1 MPDYSG
7 EWVVRPRSVN
17 HEGRIRGVKTRR
29 LSRLALCGL
38 LVAGTGLLGACG
50 TAATGTTTNADD
62 APAGYPVTVDNCGF
76 EQTFDRPP
84 SRVLLLQGA
93 SVGEAET
100 FVSLGLEQT
109 IAANTQ
115 FYGISDIPGMAEK
128 VDALPTGDLTL
139 NDAADVPAEQ
149 TLALRPDLVVSTWSG
164 GFDPTFGF
172 ASREMLDQAGIRTL
186 VNPVNCAYG
195 KPENVT
201 PAEEQ
206 AYRHGSTDSSLEF
219 IDLIGRVFGV
229 PERATELIG
238 NLRGRI
244 DATKAAVAG
253 REPKR
258 MLIAFP
264 GMSVMN
270 ANGLPAVFSGT
281 VYDSVVRAA
290 GGEPSFPDGGWDLTG
305 NLSAEQLAAAPV
317 DVLVIGAYRPGEDL
331 DAEAAKLFATYP
343 QWNASKNK
351 TYVKVSDGIYLGP
364 ANADAIDKIAR
375 VAHPGAF

>member
-1 MPDYSG
+1 M
-7 EWVVRPRSVN
+7 
-17 HEGRIRGVKTRR
+17 
-29 LSRLALCGL
+29 ALCGL
-38 LVAGTGLLGACG
+38 LIAGAGLLGACG
-50 TAATGTTTNADD
+50 SPALEDTAGSGEV
-62 APAGYPVTVDNCGF
+62 PAGYPVTVDNCGF
-76 EQTFDRPP
+76 RQTFDRPP

-100 FVSLGLEQT
+100 FISLGLED
-109 IAANTQ
+109 IVAANTQ
-115 FYGISDIPGMAEK
+115 YYGISDIPGMAEK
-128 VDALPTGDLTL
+128 VDALPKGDLTL

-149 TLALRPDLVVSTWSG
+149 ALALRPDLVVSTWSG
-164 GFDPTFGF
+164 GFDSRFGF
-172 ASREMLDQAGIRTL
+172 ASREMLEQAGVRTL

-206 AYRHGSTDSSLEF
+206 AYRSGSTESSLEF
-219 IDLIGRVFGV
+219 IELIGEVFGV
-229 PERATELIG
+229 QDRATDLTER
-238 NLRGRI
+238 LRDRI
-244 DATKAAVAG
+244 EAVQSAVEG

-264 GMSVMN
+264 DMSVMN

-281 VYDSVVRAA
+281 IYDSVVRAA

-305 NLSAEQLAAAPV
+305 NLSAEQLAAAQV
-317 DVLVIGAYRPGEDL
+317 DVLVVGAYRPGEDL
-331 DAEAAKLFATYP
+331 DAEAAKLFAAYP

-364 ANADAIDKIAR
+364 ANADAIEKIAH
-375 VAHPGAF
+375 VVHPDAF

>member
-1 MPDYSG
+1 MK
-7 EWVVRPRSVN
+7 VV
-17 HEGRIRGVKTRR
+17 RR
-29 LSRLALCGL
+29 LSRPALCGL
-38 LVAGTGLLGACG
+38 LLAGTGLLGACG
-50 TAATGTTTNADD
+50 TSGTGESAS
-62 APAGYPVTVDNCGF
+62 AGEIPAGYPVTVDNCGF

-84 SRVLLLQGA
+84 SRVLILQGA

-100 FVSLGLEQT
+100 FVSLGLEDS

-115 FYGISDIPGMAEK
+115 FYGVSDIPGMAEK
-128 VDALPTGDLTL
+128 VDALSKGGLTL
-139 NDAADVPAEQ
+139 NAAADVPAEQ
-149 TLALRPDLVVSTWSG
+149 ALALRPDLVVSTWSG
-164 GFDPTFGF
+164 GFDPQFGF
-172 ASREMLDQAGIRTL
+172 ASREMLDRAGIRTL

-201 PAEEQ
+201 PDEEQ
-206 AYRHGSTDSSLEF
+206 KYRTGSTESSLEF
-219 IDLIGRVFGV
+219 IELIGEVFGIS
-229 PERATELIG
+229 ERATDLTTH
-238 NLRGRI
+238 LRDRI

-264 GMSVMN
+264 DMSVMN

-281 VYDSVVRAA
+281 IYDSVVRAA
-290 GGEPSFPDGGWDLTG
+290 GGEPSFADGGWDLTG

-331 DAEAAKLFATYP
+331 DAEAEKLFAAYP

-364 ANADAIDKIAR
+364 ANADAIDRIAR
-375 VAHPGAF
+375 VAHPDAF

>member
-1 MPDYSG
+1 M
-7 EWVVRPRSVN
+7 R
-17 HEGRIRGVKTRR
+17 TRR

-38 LVAGTGLLGACG
+38 LIAGTGLLGACG
-50 TAATGTTTNADD
+50 SPALEDTAGSAEVPG
-62 APAGYPVTVDNCGF
+62 GYPVTVDNCGF
-76 EQTFDRPP
+76 RQTFERPP

-100 FVSLGLEQT
+100 FVSLGLEDT

-115 FYGISDIPGMAEK
+115 YYGISDIPGMAEK
-128 VDALPTGDLTL
+128 VDALPKGDLTL

-149 TLALRPDLVVSTWSG
+149 ALALRPDLVVSTWSG
-164 GFDPTFGF
+164 GFDSRFGF
-172 ASREMLDQAGIRTL
+172 ASREMLAQAGIRTL

-206 AYRHGSTDSSLEF
+206 TYRSGSTESSLEF
-219 IDLIGRVFGV
+219 IELIGEVFGV
-229 PERATELIG
+229 QDRATDLTDR
-238 NLRGRI
+238 LRDRI
-244 DATKAAVAG
+244 EAVKSAVAG
-253 REPKR
+253 RAPKR

-264 GMSVMN
+264 DMSVMN

-281 VYDSVVRAA
+281 IYDSVARAA

-305 NLSAEQLAAAPV
+305 NLSAEQLAAAQV
-317 DVLVIGAYRPGEDL
+317 DVLVVGAYRPGEDL
-331 DAEAAKLFATYP
+331 DAEAAKLFAAYP

-364 ANADAIDKIAR
+364 ANADAIEKIAH
-375 VAHPGAF
+375 VAHPDAF

>member
-1 MPDYSG
+1 M
-7 EWVVRPRSVN
+7 R
-17 HEGRIRGVKTRR
+17 TR
-29 LSRLALCGL
+29 LSRLVLCGL
-38 LVAGTGLLGACG
+38 LIAGTGFLGACG
-50 TAATGTTTNADD
+50 SPALEDTAGSGAV
-62 APAGYPVTVDNCGF
+62 PAGYPVTVDNCGF
-76 EQTFDRPP
+76 RQTFDRPP

-100 FVSLGLEQT
+100 FVSLGLGGT

-115 FYGISDIPGMAEK
+115 YYGISDIPGMAEK
-128 VDALPTGDLTL
+128 VDALPKGDLTL

-164 GFDPTFGF
+164 GFDARFGF
-172 ASREMLDQAGIRTL
+172 ASREMLEQAGIRTL

-206 AYRHGSTDSSLEF
+206 AYRSGSTESSLEF
-219 IDLIGRVFGV
+219 IELIGEVFGV
-229 PERATELIG
+229 PDRATDLTER
-238 NLRGRI
+238 LRDRI
-244 DATKAAVAG
+244 EAVRSAVAG

-264 GMSVMN
+264 DMSVMN

-281 VYDSVVRAA
+281 IYDSVVRAA

-305 NLSAEQLAAAPV
+305 NLSAEQLAAAQV
-317 DVLVIGAYRPGEDL
+317 DVLVVGAYRPGEDL
-331 DAEAAKLFATYP
+331 DAEAAKLFAAYP

-364 ANADAIDKIAR
+364 ANADAIEKIAH
-375 VAHPGAF
+375 VAHPDAF

>member
-1 MPDYSG
+1 M
-7 EWVVRPRSVN
+7 R
-17 HEGRIRGVKTRR
+17 TRR
-29 LSRLALCGL
+29 LSRMALCGL
-38 LVAGTGLLGACG
+38 LIAGAGLLGACG
-50 TAATGTTTNADD
+50 SPALEDTAGSGEV
-62 APAGYPVTVDNCGF
+62 PAGYPVTVDNCGF
-76 EQTFDRPP
+76 RQTFDRPP

-100 FVSLGLEQT
+100 FISLGLED
-109 IAANTQ
+109 IVAANTQ
-115 FYGISDIPGMAEK
+115 YYGISDIPGMAEK
-128 VDALPTGDLTL
+128 VDALPKGDLTL

-149 TLALRPDLVVSTWSG
+149 ALALRPDLVVSTWSG
-164 GFDPTFGF
+164 GFDSRFGF
-172 ASREMLDQAGIRTL
+172 ASREMLEQAGVRTL

-206 AYRHGSTDSSLEF
+206 AYRSGSTESSLEF
-219 IDLIGRVFGV
+219 IELIGEVFGV
-229 PERATELIG
+229 QDRATDLTER
-238 NLRGRI
+238 LRDRI
-244 DATKAAVAG
+244 EAVQSAVEG

-264 GMSVMN
+264 DMSVMN

-281 VYDSVVRAA
+281 IYDSVVRAA

-305 NLSAEQLAAAPV
+305 NLSAEQLAAAQV
-317 DVLVIGAYRPGEDL
+317 DVLVVGAYRPGEDL
-331 DAEAAKLFATYP
+331 DAEAAKLFAAYP

-364 ANADAIDKIAR
+364 ANADAIEKIAH
-375 VAHPGAF
+375 VVHPDAF